1 VQNLVDVLM
10 NALQTY
16 QAQNT
21 ASNTTTTADF
31 SIPQDAEAEPV
42 SAVDAIENADSA
54 LYYN

>member
-1 VQNLVDVLM
+1 M

-42 SAVDAIENADSA
+42 PAVDSIENADSG